1 MTNYYKILNVSQ
13 DASASEIKKAYH
25 KLAKKY
31 HPDNYAGSKKEA
43 LDRMS
48 EINEAYDVLMDETK
62 RVLYS
67 QDYKQRNARGEN
79 TSTGNTTAGNTT
91 ARESSAPKKEAFSS
105 NTNSTFHEDSFSS
118 KEGDTSHEESFSSAK
133 TVSHEKSSPPPPT
146 YRAKPQKGCVGCFGK
161 ILKYCLF
168 LLVIFFLA
176 KHFHLWDRITS
187 LINQPATTENSDKEA
202 SSELPEGTINRYFD
216 ALRESDANT
225 AITQLKDSSYAEATK
240 AISDLY
246 QAIRKDD
253 RYFQVFKEIPKF
265 TMNCDTVN
273 VDKTK
278 AEIAVTI
285 QNINCYEFMSF
296 LFSSVDSDEAIEEL
310 SQEELD
316 LMINEMLENK
326 AAYSSASVCIFKL
339 EKADKLWKI
348 SNIDDIDAMTSILT
362 GKIDLLVRAIDGD
375 E

>member
-1 MTNYYKILNVSQ
+1 MIDYYKILNVSR

-31 HPDNYAGSKKEA
+31 HPDNYAGSEKEA
-43 LDRMS
+43 SERMS

-62 RVLYS
+62 RFLYN
-67 QDYKQRNARGEN
+67 QDYKQRNAQGEN
-79 TSTGNTTAGNTT
+79 TSTENTTAGNTT
-91 ARESSAPKKEAFSS
+91 ERENSTPKKETSSS
-105 NTNSTFHEDSFSS
+105 NTNSTFHEATSSS
-118 KEGDTSHEESFSSAK
+118 KEGDTSHREPFSSTKA
-133 TVSHEKSSPPPPT
+133 TSYEETMPPPPT
-146 YRAKPQKGCVGCFGK
+146 YKAKSSKGCIGCFGK

-176 KHFHLWDRITS
+176 KHFHLRERIAF
-187 LINQPATTENSDKEA
+187 LINQPVTTENSDEA
-202 SSELPEGTINRYFD
+202 SLSELPESTINRYFD
-216 ALRESDANT
+216 ALRESDTNT
-225 AITQLKDSSYAEATK
+225 AITQLKDSSYSESTK
-240 AISDLY
+240 TISDLY

-253 RYFQVFKEIPKF
+253 RYYQVFKEIPKF
-265 TMNCDTVN
+265 TMNCDKVN

-285 QNINCYEFMSF
+285 QNIDCYEFMSF
-296 LFSSVDSDEAIEEL
+296 LFSSFDSDEAIEEL

-316 LMINEMLENK
+316 QVINEMLENK

-339 EKADKLWKI
+339 EKTDEQWKI

-362 GKIDLLVRAIDGD
+362 GKIDVLVKAADGA